1 MSRLKSLR
9 QAKGIT
15 QKEISQ
21 KLKISERQYRRLEQ
35 DEAKL
40 TLDRAND
47 IARILDIDLNTLFG
61 RQTIIM

>member
-40 TLDRAND
+40 TLERAND

>member
-15 QKEISQ
+15 QKEISK

-61 RQTIIM
+61 RQTTIM